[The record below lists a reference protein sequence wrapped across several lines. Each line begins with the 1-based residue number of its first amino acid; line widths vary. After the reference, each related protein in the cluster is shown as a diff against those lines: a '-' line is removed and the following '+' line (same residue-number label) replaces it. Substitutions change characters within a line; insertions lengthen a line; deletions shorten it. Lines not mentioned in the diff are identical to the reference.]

1 MLTNKTN
8 NKQEIRQTGK
18 TNKQTGK
25 TNRVQEY
32 KLHHSIMS
40 LDAMIV
46 LTWFLSV
53 DNP

>member
-1 MLTNKTN
+1 MKSD
-8 NKQEIRQTGK
+8 KQE
-18 TNKQTGK
+18 KQ

>member
-1 MLTNKTN
+1 MKSD
-8 NKQEIRQTGK
+8 KQE
-18 TNKQTGK
+18 KQ

-32 KLHHSIMS
+32 KLNHSIMS